1 MIKSLM
7 NNRLNNRKR
16 RPTHPGEMLREE
28 FLPGYGLT
36 QTELAQII
44 GVSRRT
50 INELCQEWRGISAD
64 LAHRLARAFKTTPE
78 VWLNL
83 QTAVDLWDA
92 MEAHKNEYQQITP
105 LNQYRER

>member
-1 MIKSLM
+1 MSHT
-7 NNRLNNRKR
+7 LNNRKR

-28 FLPGYGLT
+28 FLPGYGLS

-50 INELCQEWRGISAD
+50 INELCQERRGISAN
-64 LAHRLARAFKTTPE
+64 LAHRLARVFNTTPE

-92 MEAHKNEYQQITP
+92 LEGHKNEYQQIAP
-105 LNQYRER
+105 LKAA